1 MKFESKGPSKQEFP
15 KMFAAAAA
23 AAAAQQSSGTARQA
37 AAGSLEN

>member
-1 MKFESKGPSKQEFP
+1 MKFESKGPCKQEFP
-15 KMFAAAAA
+15 KMFAAA

>member
-1 MKFESKGPSKQEFP
+1 MKFESRGPSKQEFP

-23 AAAAQQSSGTARQA
+23 QQISGTARQA

>member
-23 AAAAQQSSGTARQA
+23 AAQQSSDTARQA